1 MTEIYFINNYFV
13 RTTSWKLAFISWLNY
28 NGDLTHV
35 VNKAIL
41 AMDTVEEII
50 ELIGSFTNEDVDYYG
65 IAREI
70 NTPNNYIVIHEE
82 LERANECDDNV

>member
-28 NGDLTHV
+28 NGDLTGV
-35 VNKAIL
+35 LNKAVL

-50 ELIGSFTNEDVDYYG
+50 ELMESFTNEDVDYYG
-65 IAREI
+65 IAKEL
-70 NTPNNYIVIHEE
+70 NTPNNYIVIHEA
-82 LERANECDDNV
+82 LEKGR